1 MDYQNTLQINIKWLK
16 KKFKHLSDDEIEIKA
31 RKMTDK
37 YISDNIE
44 KIEKEEAEEKNC
56 LMNLSL
62 ESFYITTFSEMI
74 K

>member
-44 KIEKEEAEEKNC
+44 KIEKEEAEEKKMFDEPVARE
-56 LMNLSL
+56 LLYFDL
-62 ESFYITTFSEMI
+62 FGDD
-74 K
+74 

>member
-16 KKFKHLSDDEIEIKA
+16 KKLKHLSDDEIEIKA

-44 KIEKEEAEEKNC
+44 KIEKEEAEEKKMFDEPVARE
-56 LMNLSL
+56 LLYFDL
-62 ESFYITTFSEMI
+62 FGDD
-74 K
+74 

>member
-16 KKFKHLSDDEIEIKA
+16 KKLKHLSDDEIEIKA

-44 KIEKEEAEEKNC
+44 KIEKEEAEEKK
-56 LMNLSL
+56 MFD
-62 ESFYITTFSEMI
+62 ESVARELLYFDLFGDD
-74 K
+74 